1 MSELTSIDGASLRGA
16 FEAGTRCLERYRDA
30 INALNVFPVP
40 DGDTGT
46 NMLLTMRSSNEATQK
61 FPSSSAGTTVGAMA
75 HGALL
80 GARGNSGVI
89 LSQFF
94 QGMAKGLSGKDQLD
108 GPDLAT
114 AFQSAS
120 TAAYRAVG
128 KPVDG
133 TMLTVI
139 HKLSEAAQGQVA
151 GDHGDVLTVWGTGV
165 EAAKIALSQTPL
177 QLPVLREAGV
187 VDAGGQGIVTILE
200 GAYCF
205 LAGHNVDDMEFELC
219 VPCDTDSV
227 DTAQLVTMPVV
238 QEEYLAA
245 TEEDLYGYCTQLL
258 IHGEGFDIDEIRQK
272 LATMAGSTVVVG
284 EENLVKVHVHAY
296 DPGPV
301 VSYAVSLGTLEQVSI
316 DNMDEQHEEFVDFHR
331 RKSEASTTE
340 PEDQAVRKT
349 AVVAVAWGEGF
360 ERLFGE
366 LGCDTLVQGGQTMNP
381 STQDLL
387 DAAKSVEAT
396 DVILLPN
403 NRNIVPAAQQ
413 AVSLAGGDTGEGR
426 ALTLHVVPSRTIP
439 QGVAALLAFN
449 PEVDLAANLEA
460 MNRALDT
467 VKTIEVTRA
476 VKDAN
481 VDGLS
486 VKEGQYIGL
495 LDGRMVEAGK
505 SADSVLDQT
514 VRRLG
519 PSGVELVTLYWGED
533 IDQGQAKEAAERL
546 QTGLSGVEVETVYG
560 GQPHYH
566 YMVSVE

>member
-151 GDHGDVLTVWGTGV
+151 GDHCDVLTVWGTGV

-200 GAYCF
+200 GAYYF
-205 LAGHNVDDMEFELC
+205 LAGHNVDDMAFELC
-219 VPCDTDSV
+219 VPCDADSV

-258 IHGEGFDIDEIRQK
+258 IHGEELDIDEIRQK
-272 LATMAGSTVVVG
+272 LSTMAGSTVVVG

-331 RKSEASTTE
+331 RKSGASAIE
-340 PEDQAVRKT
+340 PKDQAVRKVS
-349 AVVAVAWGEGF
+349 VVAVAWGEGF

-366 LGCDTLVQGGQTMNP
+366 LGCDTLVKGGQTMNP

-396 DVILLPN
+396 DVIVLPN
-403 NRNIVPAAQQ
+403 NCNIVPTAQQ
-413 AVSLAGGDTGEGR
+413 AVSLAGGDT
-426 ALTLHVVPSRTIP
+426 AMHVVPSSTIP

-449 PEVDLAANLEA
+449 QEVDLASNLEA

-495 LDGRMVEAGK
+495 LDGRMVESGG

-514 VRRLG
+514 VLRLG
-519 PSGVELVTLYWGED
+519 PSDVELVTLYWGED
-533 IDQGQAKEAAERL
+533 IDRGQATKAAQRL
-546 QTGLSGVEVETVYG
+546 KKGLSGVEVEMVYG

-566 YMVSVE
+566 YMASVE